1 MTKPDYPI
9 TDWDDAY
16 TNGAYIDGAEAY
28 PDRWAAEA
36 AQFRAELQ
44 QDGRAEIDMSYGPE
58 PRNRLDLFL
67 PVGSPKGLVVF
78 VHGGYW
84 KAFDKS
90 FWSHLARGA
99 VDEGFAVALP
109 SYTLAPEAR
118 LTRIGRE
125 VAAAIVKASDRID
138 GPIRL
143 AGHSAG
149 GHLVSR
155 MVSEHSPLAA
165 PVRERVEHVV
175 SISGVHDLRPLM
187 LTEMNAILAIDEE
200 EAYRESPALLRPL
213 AGTRLLAWVGGKE
226 RPEFLRQ
233 SRILPE
239 LWDGFGVVTKLHVDE
254 ATHHFDVIDG
264 LAQRDSALTQALL
277 QSF

>member
-1 MTKPDYPI
+1 MTRPNYPI
-9 TDWDDAY
+9 TNWDDAY

-36 AQFRAELQ
+36 AAFRAELSK
-44 QDGRAEIDMSYGPE
+44 DGRAQIDVPYGPQ
-58 PRNRLDLFL
+58 PRNLLDLFL
-67 PVGSPKGLVVF
+67 PVGAPKGLVVF

-99 VDEGFAVALP
+99 VDHGFAVALP
-109 SYTLAPEAR
+109 SYTLAPDAR

-125 VAAAIVKASDRID
+125 VAAAIGTASKTIA

-155 MVSEHSPLAA
+155 MVSENSPLAA
-165 PVRERVEHVV
+165 PLVERVEHVV

-187 LTEMNAILAIDEE
+187 LTEMNAILAIDED

-213 AGTRLLAWVGGKE
+213 PGTRLLAWVGAKE

-239 LWDGFGVVTKLHVDE
+239 LWDGFGVETKLHVDE
-254 ATHHFDVIDG
+254 GTHHFDVIDG
-264 LAQRDSALTQALL
+264 LALRDSALTQALL
-277 QSF
+277 HSF

>member
-9 TDWDDAY
+9 TDWGDAY

-36 AQFRAELQ
+36 AAFRAELAKH
-44 QDGRAEIDMSYGPE
+44 DRAEIDISYGPE
-58 PRNRLDLFL
+58 PRNQLDLFL

-99 VDEGFAVALP
+99 VDKGFAVAMP

-118 LTRIGRE
+118 LMRIGRE

-187 LTEMNAILAIDEE
+187 LTEMNAILAINEE

-213 AGTRLLAWVGGKE
+213 PGTRLLAWVGGKE

-239 LWDGFGVVTKLHVDE
+239 LWDGFGVETELHVDE
-254 ATHHFDVIDG
+254 AMHHFDVIDG

>member
-9 TDWDDAY
+9 TNWDDAY
-16 TNGAYIDGAEAY
+16 TNGAYIDDAEAY

-36 AQFRAELQ
+36 AAFRAELSK
-44 QDGRAEIDMSYGPE
+44 DGRAQIDVSYGPQ
-58 PRNRLDLFL
+58 PRNLLDLFL
-67 PVGSPKGLVVF
+67 PAGAPKGLVVF

-99 VDEGFAVALP
+99 VDHGFAVALP
-109 SYTLAPEAR
+109 SYTLAPDAR

-125 VAAAIVKASDRID
+125 VAAAIGTASEMID

-155 MVSEHSPLAA
+155 MVSENSPLSA
-165 PVRERVEHVV
+165 PLVHRVEHVV

-187 LTEMNAILAIDEE
+187 LTEMNAILAMDED

-213 AGTRLLAWVGGKE
+213 PGTRLLAWVGAKE

-239 LWDGFGVVTKLHVDE
+239 LWDGFGVETKLHVDE
-254 ATHHFDVIDG
+254 GTHHFDVIDG
-264 LAQRDSALTQALL
+264 LALRDSALTLALL
-277 QSF
+277 QFF

>member
-1 MTKPDYPI
+1 MTRPDYPI
-9 TDWDDAY
+9 TNWDDAY

-36 AQFRAELQ
+36 ATFRAELSK
-44 QDGRAEIDMSYGPE
+44 DDRAQIDVPYGPQ
-58 PRNRLDLFL
+58 PRNLLDLFL
-67 PVGSPKGLVVF
+67 PVGAPKGLVVF

-90 FWSHLARGA
+90 FWSHLACGA
-99 VDEGFAVALP
+99 VDHGFAVALP
-109 SYTLAPEAR
+109 SYTLAPDAR

-125 VAAAIVKASDRID
+125 VAAAIVKASEMID

-155 MVSEHSPLAA
+155 MVSENSPLAA
-165 PVRERVEHVV
+165 PLVERVEHVV

-187 LTEMNAILAIDEE
+187 LTEMNAILAIDED

-213 AGTRLLAWVGGKE
+213 PGTRLLAWVGAKE

-239 LWDGFGVVTKLHVDE
+239 LWDGFGVETKLHVDE
-254 ATHHFDVIDG
+254 GTHHFDVIDG
-264 LAQRDSALTQALL
+264 LALRDSALTLALL